1 MRGNV
6 RETNGLTLIEMTL
19 VVATIALLVG
29 FALPAVQALLDAFQ
43 SEGSVKSMVNAALSS
58 ARAMAVNGQRYVGV
72 RFQMACVSDDV
83 VNYDGLQGQLDAPQ
97 YMVFIE
103 HAPELG
109 RANAFRA
116 VGGLEPIELP
126 DTIGVME
133 AATITDADI
142 DERAELADLT
152 TFSLVFSPSGKL
164 VVHPVRTVNR
174 DGVFPSGPPGVPP
187 ATSRDPVFNL
197 APVIINPDGYGLLL
211 QDDYAEW
218 GLAEETSRTSLR
230 LYDRRIVRRDFPK
243 QPMGWSRALAGTAVD
258 PNLYVSPYSG
268 SLILPK

>member
-1 MRGNV
+1 V
-6 RETNGLTLIEMTL
+6 GL
-19 VVATIALLVG
+19 
-29 FALPAVQALLDAFQ
+29 ALPAVQALLDAFQ
-43 SEGSVKSMVNAALSS
+43 SEGSVKSMINAALSS

-72 RFQMACVSDDV
+72 RFQMACISDDV

-97 YMVFIE
+97 FMVFIV
-103 HAPELG
+103 HDPELG

-116 VGGLEPIELP
+116 VDGLDPIELP

-133 AATITDADI
+133 AATISADADI
-142 DERAELADLT
+142 DEPAELADLT

-197 APVIINPDGYGLLL
+197 APVIINPNGYGLLL

-218 GLAEETSRTSLR
+218 DLAEEPSRTSLR
-230 LYDRRIVRRDFPK
+230 LYDRRIVRRDFVK
-243 QPMGWSRALAGTAVD
+243 QPPDWSQAVAGPGV
-258 PNLYVSPYSG
+258 PVLYVSPYTG